1 MAGIVAAL
9 VLVSLSLIV
18 TRVGSAALEATG
30 VSRDLAHF
38 QARSAFTGV
47 GYTTMEAESVARHPV
62 RRRIVLL
69 LMLLGNAGLVS
80 VVASLVLGF
89 SGTGGR
95 AAAVRLGV
103 LAGGLIV
110 LFVLTRTRWFER
122 LVKRSIRVAAKRWTG
137 LDVRDYVQLLD
148 VSEGYAI
155 HDVTVDEGDW
165 LADTEL
171 RDLDLPAE
179 GVLVLGIR
187 SPDGTF
193 VGAPRPDTCIRA
205 GDVVLMYGRE
215 DTLAELRDRQ
225 QGTAGDV
232 EHSEGRRRH
241 EQTQA
246 QEHAARQRR
255 RERGRGDG

>member
-1 MAGIVAAL
+1 MVGIVAVL

-47 GYTTMEAESVARHPV
+47 GYTTGEAESVARHPV

-95 AAAVRLGV
+95 AAALRLGV
-103 LAGGLIV
+103 LVGGLVV
-110 LFVLTRTRWFER
+110 LFVVTRTRWFEA
-122 LVKRSIRVAAKRWTG
+122 LVKRSIRVAAKRWAG
-137 LDVRDYVQLLD
+137 LEVRDYTQLLD

-155 HDVTVDEGDW
+155 HDVTVDEDDW
-165 LADTEL
+165 LVGTAL

-187 SPDGTF
+187 DPDGQF
-193 VGAPRPDTCIRA
+193 LGAPRPDTTIDP
-205 GDVVLMYGRE
+205 GDTVVLYGRE
-215 DTLAELRDRQ
+215 DALQELRDR
-225 QGTAGDV
+225 GRGGEGDV
-232 EHSEGRRRH
+232 EHDRSAREHGRVQAEEHSRR
-241 EQTQA
+241 
-246 QEHAARQRR
+246 ARSR
-255 RERGRGDG
+255 REDG

>member
-1 MAGIVAAL
+1 MVGVVAAL

-47 GYTTMEAESVARHPV
+47 GYTTDEAESVARHPV
-62 RRRIVLL
+62 RRRVVLL

-95 AAAVRLGV
+95 AAALRLGV
-103 LAGGLIV
+103 LGGGLV
-110 LFVLTRTRWFER
+110 ALFLATRTRAFER
-122 LVKRSIRVAAKRWTG
+122 LVKRAIRFAAQRWTG
-137 LDVRDYVQLLD
+137 LEVRDYVQLLD

-155 HDVTVDEGDW
+155 HDVTVDDGDW

-193 VGAPRPDTCIRA
+193 VGAPRPDTCIQP
-205 GDVVLMYGRE
+205 GDVVLLYGRD

-225 QGTAGDV
+225 QGAAGDV

-241 EQTQA
+241 EETQA
-246 QEHAARQRR
+246 HEHAQ
-255 RERGRGDG
+255 RERSRGED